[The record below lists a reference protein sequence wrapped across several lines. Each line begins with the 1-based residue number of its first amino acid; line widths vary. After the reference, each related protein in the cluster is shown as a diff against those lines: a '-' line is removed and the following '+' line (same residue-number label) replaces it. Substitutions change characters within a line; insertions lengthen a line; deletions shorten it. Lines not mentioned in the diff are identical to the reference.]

1 MMQNLTQDITVI
13 IPTYKTS
20 NNNIDR
26 FIQYRDF
33 KVIILDQSNDLYL
46 KNKIKN
52 YLHSKLTYY
61 AKDKNLGF
69 GVACNFLVSKVKTKY
84 CLLTQADVF
93 INKKTIISL
102 KDSLISNSNYIISAP
117 MLTNSNKIYKNQ
129 KKNIK
134 NVKQISVVKNVI
146 AACFLLDV
154 KKIKKIGFFDENFFL
169 YWEDIDLCRR
179 IKNTQYKI
187 ILNKELLALH
197 EGSKSSDNNLSMM
210 YLRLSNYKY
219 GEYLY
224 DYKYHKL
231 RIIKTIRQIF
241 QKIIYFLGNV
251 FIFKFKKAFF
261 EIATLVGI
269 LKFFIFFLKDNIKFF
284 FFKK

>member
-1 MMQNLTQDITVI
+1 
-13 IPTYKTS
+13 
-20 NNNIDR
+20 
-26 FIQYRDF
+26 
-33 KVIILDQSNDLYL
+33 
-46 KNKIKN
+46 
-52 YLHSKLTYY
+52 
-61 AKDKNLGF
+61 
-69 GVACNFLVSKVKTKY
+69 
-84 CLLTQADVF
+84 LLTQADVF